1 MPPPCMCTLEV
12 CAQVQDLCT
21 LGAHVNTST
30 YLAGTFVSHIFCA
43 KVLCTSNPKELGH
56 DAGAGCSSSGVFS
69 LYHKL
74 FLRVS
79 RKSKEMCCSFRGGC
93 C

>member
-1 MPPPCMCTLEV
+1 MPPSCICMLEV
-12 CAQVQDLCT
+12 GAQVQGLCT

-43 KVLCTSNPKELGH
+43 KVLCTSNPEKLGH
-56 DAGAGCSSSGVFS
+56 DAGAGCSSSGVCS
-69 LYHKL
+69 LYQKS
-74 FLRVS
+74 FLRIS
-79 RKSKEMCCSFRGGC
+79 RKSREMCCSFREGC